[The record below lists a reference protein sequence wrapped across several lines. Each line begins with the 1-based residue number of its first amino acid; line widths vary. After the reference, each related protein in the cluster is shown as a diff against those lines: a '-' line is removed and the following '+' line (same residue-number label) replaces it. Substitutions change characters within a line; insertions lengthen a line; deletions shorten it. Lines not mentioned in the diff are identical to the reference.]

1 MKKIFKLTFVFVLA
15 INFLVISKAEE
26 QNYKILKLVNDNV
39 ITNYDLE
46 QRLRLFSFLNKI
58 PLNESNIVPYTD
70 EMLKLMIDE
79 KLQSEQI
86 KKYKVQ
92 IQSREIDDYIIEV
105 FLASEQNI
113 NDFKGSLASNNIDI
127 NILRESLEVQL
138 GWNKLIGKLFYRT
151 SEINKTDFDEATKKY
166 PKLSKESI
174 RNSLLQKQ
182 ITLRAEKLLRDLR
195 LEANIETR

>member
-1 MKKIFKLTFVFVLA
+1 MKKIFKLIFVFIFLL
-15 INFLVISKAEE
+15 NFIEFAKAEE

-46 QRLRLFSFLNKI
+46 QRLRLFLFLNKI
-58 PLNESNIVPYTD
+58 PLNADNMKPYAD

-79 KLQSEQI
+79 KLQREQI

-92 IQSREIDDYIIEV
+92 VQSTEIDDYIIEV

-113 NDFKGSLASNNIDI
+113 NDLKKSLTSNNIDI
-127 NILRESLEVQL
+127 NFLKESLEIQL
-138 GWNKLIGKLFYRT
+138 GWNKLISKLFYRT
-151 SEINKTDFDEATKKY
+151 SEINKTDFDEARKKY
-166 PKLSKESI
+166 PTLSEESI
-174 RNSLLQKQ
+174 KSSLLQKQ

-195 LEANIETR
+195 LEANIENR

>member
-1 MKKIFKLTFVFVLA
+1 MKKIFKFIFVFIFLL
-15 INFLVISKAEE
+15 NFIEFTKAEE

-58 PLNESNIVPYTD
+58 PLNQDNMKLYAD

-79 KLQSEQI
+79 KLQREQI
-86 KKYKVQ
+86 KKYKIQVQ
-92 IQSREIDDYIIEV
+92 SIEIDDYIIEV

-113 NDFKGSLASNNIDI
+113 NDLKKSLASNDIDI
-127 NILRESLEVQL
+127 NFLKESLEIQL

-151 SEINKTDFDEATKKY
+151 SEINETDFDEARKKY
-166 PKLSKESI
+166 PTLSEESI
-174 RNSLLQKQ
+174 KSSLLQKQ
-182 ITLRAEKLLRDLR
+182 IALRAEKLLRDLR
-195 LEANIETR
+195 LEANIENR

>member
-1 MKKIFKLTFVFVLA
+1 MKKIFKFIFVFIFL
-15 INFLVISKAEE
+15 INFIAFTKAEE

-58 PLNESNIVPYTD
+58 PLNEDNMKPYAD

-79 KLQSEQI
+79 KLQREQI

-92 IQSREIDDYIIEV
+92 VQSVEIDDYIIEV

-113 NDFKGSLASNNIDI
+113 NDLKKSLASNDIDI
-127 NILRESLEVQL
+127 NYLKESLEIQL

-151 SEINKTDFDEATKKY
+151 SEINETDFDEVRKKF
-166 PKLSKESI
+166 PTLSEESI
-174 RNSLLQKQ
+174 KSSLLQKQ
-182 ITLRAEKLLRDLR
+182 IALRAEKLLRDLR
-195 LEANIETR
+195 LEANIENR

>member
-1 MKKIFKLTFVFVLA
+1 MKKIFKLIFIFIFLL
-15 INFLVISKAEE
+15 NFIAFTKAEE

-46 QRLRLFSFLNKI
+46 QRLRLFLFLNKI
-58 PLNESNIVPYTD
+58 PLNADNMKPYAD

-79 KLQSEQI
+79 KLQREQI

-92 IQSREIDDYIIEV
+92 VQSIEIDDYIIEV

-113 NDFKGSLASNNIDI
+113 NDLKKSLASNDIDI
-127 NILRESLEVQL
+127 NFLKESLEIQL

-151 SEINKTDFDEATKKY
+151 SEINETDFDEARKKY
-166 PKLSKESI
+166 PTLSEESI
-174 RNSLLQKQ
+174 KSSLLQKQ

-195 LEANIETR
+195 LEENIEKR

>member
-1 MKKIFKLTFVFVLA
+1 MKKIFKFIFVFIFL
-15 INFLVISKAEE
+15 INFIAFTKAEE

-58 PLNESNIVPYTD
+58 PLNEDNMKPYAD

-79 KLQSEQI
+79 KLQREQI

-92 IQSREIDDYIIEV
+92 VQSVEIDDYIIEV

-113 NDFKGSLASNNIDI
+113 DDLKKSLASNDIDI
-127 NILRESLEVQL
+127 NFLKESLEIQL

-151 SEINKTDFDEATKKY
+151 SEINETDFDEVRKKF
-166 PKLSKESI
+166 PTLSEESI
-174 RNSLLQKQ
+174 KSSLLQKQ
-182 ITLRAEKLLRDLR
+182 IALRAEKLLRDLR
-195 LEANIETR
+195 LEANIENR

>member
-1 MKKIFKLTFVFVLA
+1 MKKIFKFIFVFIFL
-15 INFLVISKAEE
+15 INFIAFTKAEE

-58 PLNESNIVPYTD
+58 PLNEDNMKPYAD

-79 KLQSEQI
+79 KLQREQI

-92 IQSREIDDYIIEV
+92 VQSIEIDDYIIEV

-113 NDFKGSLASNNIDI
+113 DDLKKSLASNDIDI
-127 NILRESLEVQL
+127 NFLKESLEIQL

-151 SEINKTDFDEATKKY
+151 SEINETDFDEVRKKF
-166 PKLSKESI
+166 PTLSEESI
-174 RNSLLQKQ
+174 KSSLLQKQ
-182 ITLRAEKLLRDLR
+182 IALRAEKLLRDLR
-195 LEANIETR
+195 LEANIENR